1 LRSTSIGTLTAH
13 TEGSEGE
20 GSPLPACFCN
30 QGKNDETQ
38 SPKRVQ
44 ASGSAGVPVKFTT
57 SIKRWALA
65 LALLSSLPG
74 YTASSKDVPVT
85 VVEGES
91 WLDHLHRSFDQTSMG
106 KTGHLGPPAPM
117 PGEELVRAQPGM
129 SAGFATQTLTLSGS
143 DVYRLNCRGCHTQ
156 SGLGAPPEIN
166 SVIEPVRSTSVA
178 VIMERMK
185 KRGMDM
191 SQTDAAILAKQA
203 SDALLQRCHKGGQDM
218 PAFPHL
224 SDAEIR
230 PLVAYLKQLAG
241 VPGAEREQR
250 TVNDSPLRVGEHI
263 VKSTCHICHSA
274 AGPNP
279 NPEQILEGTIPPLS
293 TLTTRTSLP
302 QFVQKVTG
310 GAPIIMGTPPLPW
323 RGRMPVFDY
332 LSEDEAADAYLYL
345 TLYPPHE

>member
-1 LRSTSIGTLTAH
+1 MKSLQTSD
-13 TEGSEGE
+13 
-20 GSPLPACFCN
+20 SPRFL
-30 QGKNDETQ
+30 
-38 SPKRVQ
+38 
-44 ASGSAGVPVKFTT
+44 VKFTT
-57 SIKRWALA
+57 SIKSLTVAF
-65 LALLSSLPG
+65 ALLSSLPG
-74 YTASSKDVPVT
+74 YTASSEDLPVT

-91 WLDHLHRSFDQTSMG
+91 WLNHLHRSFNVTSMG
-106 KTGHLGPPAPM
+106 KTGNLGPPAPM
-117 PGEELVRAQPGM
+117 PGQETAGRQLGI

-143 DVYRLNCRGCHTQ
+143 DVYRLNCRGCHTE

-185 KRGMDM
+185 NRGMDI
-191 SQTDAAILAKQA
+191 SRADASVLAKQA
-203 SDALLQRCHKGGQDM
+203 NDALLQRCHKGGQDM

-224 SDAEIR
+224 SEAEIR
-230 PLVAYLKQLAG
+230 SLLGYLQQMAG
-241 VPGAEREQR
+241 VPGAEREQ
-250 TVNDSPLRVGEHI
+250 VAVSESSLRVGEHI

-274 AGPNP
+274 TGPNP
-279 NPEQILEGTIPPLS
+279 NPEQIAEGAIPPLS

-302 QFVQKVTG
+302 EFVRKVTG
-310 GAPIIMGTPPLPW
+310 GAPIIMGTPPLPC